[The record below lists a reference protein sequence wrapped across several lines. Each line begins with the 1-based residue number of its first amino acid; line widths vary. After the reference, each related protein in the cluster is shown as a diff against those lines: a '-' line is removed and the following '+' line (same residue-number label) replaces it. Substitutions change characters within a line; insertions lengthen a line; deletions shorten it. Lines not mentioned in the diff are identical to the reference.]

1 MFALSQGSEAVEDCV
16 QGALS
21 SLYPPFEST
30 APPLLSQSQYLGC
43 LFLHSGWPLCLG
55 EKVVVQLS
63 TLDWRLLRSNDFY
76 LQVVPFSTR
85 CPRLALKCLA
95 LGGRN
100 VQEVLVPESQHP
112 LVFTA
117 EWLHCINKE
126 RGCKREGG
134 GGLDTCLVSTSD
146 GVVRIPWDEV
156 VYPKLLHNPTDL
168 EIPSTN
174 TTALDY
180 LSSNTGSLGW
190 CPSSADPDTWSW
202 DEEDD
207 LPPDGDEADI
217 DPTLRRLRQASDGCG
232 DYVDLL
238 EPRGGPDGGTDSKQ
252 RYLEMH
258 GICKTKTLPLCR
270 RSKAIRIRRGRA
282 WGYAKTEISG
292 RTGSL
297 RRRDSN
303 SSRKNSGGARKDLVN
318 SRPPPRVID
327 LVRERQPSPQCIQDI
342 DGDDGDALDN
352 RDLYLEGP
360 SKERRPGVG
369 EERKGAGTTLPWEE
383 RHRGRA
389 SCSELSSRSKYVTE
403 IDTHG
408 AGNVGADQS
417 DQDQGFHSDCV
428 FEDDKSLTEGTDNIA
443 GERQVGKLEERVCP
457 KGKDVKVGGFRAPRY
472 NITRGKGREL
482 ADVME
487 RRKVDILCVQ
497 ETRWKGSKARSIGAG
512 FKLFYY
518 GVDSKRN
525 GVGVVLKEEFVRN
538 VLEVGCELEEKER
551 FWSELDEVM
560 ESIPTG
566 ERVVIGADFN
576 GHVGEGNTGDEEV
589 MGKFGVKE
597 RNLEGQ
603 MVVDFAKRMD
613 MGVVNTYF
621 QKREE
626 HRVTYKSG
634 GRSTQ
639 KKRSEIEKKTKW
651 WKLKKEE
658 CCEEFRQKLRQA
670 LGGQVVLPDDWETT
684 AEVIRETGR
693 KVLGVSSG
701 RRKEDKET
709 WWWNEEVQDS
719 IQRKRLAKKKWDM
732 DRTEEN
738 RQEYKELQ
746 RRVKREVSK
755 AKQKAYD
762 ELYTRLDTREG
773 EKDLYRVLTS
783 EESVQRRWKEYFEDL
798 MNEEN
803 EREKRVEGVNSV
815 EQKVDKIRKDEVRK
829 ALKRM
834 KSGKAVGPDDIPV
847 EVWKCL
853 GEAAVEFLAS
863 LFNRVL
869 ENLEKAYDR
878 VPREELWYCMRKS
891 GIAEKYVRVVQDM
904 YERSRTVVRCAVVMD
919 QLSEEVRQE
928 SPWTMMFADDIVI
941 CSESREQVEENLERW
956 RFALERRG
964 MKVSRIQSNGECG
977 KEGKVY
983 RTVVRPAMLY
993 GLETVSLRKRQESE
1007 LEVAELKM
1015 LRRRRKAKGGK
1026 GKGKS
1031 GGRGNPK
1038 NKEDPSSMKGQK
1050 KETALAETSN
1060 SPAKSALCKDSHSDE
1075 GKNTLKLVN
1084 GHEADPQS
1092 ADGARDKQPKSQSE
1106 IFPDGE
1112 TQSDKVSTDHSPE
1125 ATVPS
1130 APSNQSKAPSPKAYL
1145 LRNLNEDLLQSG
1157 KFIITGTVDRLGR
1170 GLVITETH
1178 IPEDSHHLNDIVQL
1192 LSCYYSITRSAA
1204 REKGLTVLV
1213 DSRQASP
1220 SELCFSALRSFK
1232 AQVPAGLGCVLILTE
1247 EEQESGPYNLDGIEV
1262 HTVKGTGVLQQYVDR
1277 QQLTKEMDGDFEH
1290 SHNDWL
1296 TFRLSLEQLTERCES
1311 VLSLLEV
1318 ALKTMGAEPLP
1329 DCIKSVPLSV
1339 EKHKQVM
1346 TSVLSD
1352 QRLTELQRRGGAWLA
1367 GLANGTSRLAHRSP
1381 DCRAALAATSSL
1393 YDSVDDSLHRL
1404 VRVSNQ
1410 RSHDL
1415 EALSRLSNLVDK
1427 LDKCETEIDRVQEQL
1442 EEYKDPPLSLSRLS
1456 LKQQKFR
1463 SFRESAME
1471 LHSETLVVLGEVE
1484 GWSEL
1489 EWGGLTAVLK
1499 RLPLIREKVR
1509 GMSHCLSDCWT
1520 QLDNTQRLLSTL
1532 TEASQWCDVVS
1543 SSSPNS
1549 PPSSPLSSLPPI
1561 PPSRFQDA
1569 RALALELGGGA
1580 LLDLWAQTLERYQR
1594 TLAQFKT
1601 RMLQAERGMPIT
1613 QGQDPSV
1620 AVAQA
1625 PKTPVSSASSLWEIE
1640 GEGDGEWCGGGGEG
1654 GLQSWGS
1661 LASLFRPQNCST
1673 LKIGEEKKKE
1683 GAAGAAG
1690 GGKFLQNLL
1699 NPSKKSPTEAPL
1711 PPKPPRRRHP
1721 SFDLQALL
1729 APRRSAAAAPK
1740 TAEAPLAVSSRS
1752 SPLSWLG
1759 RKAVAEPILMAGIAT
1774 AVPGWRDEKVG
1785 GGVGGS
1791 GVLIRGVEV
1800 SSKEVADHTGLTR
1813 QHVLLGR
1820 TDREAGV
1827 ERPGTTAQSKLYLQW
1842 CRLVNSERQYVAL
1855 LKAVEETYFPLL
1867 DSSDTPVCLR
1877 GKADSIFSNWSS
1889 IATFHSQLLLPAIE
1903 DALSQTL
1910 QQTDCF
1916 SKYRDQLLQYAH
1928 YIRMKPEP
1936 DSPLVNQAADFF
1948 KAKLSSSPV
1957 PATISFPQ
1965 CLAAPT
1971 QRLQHY
1977 CEILE
1982 ELGGVY
1988 PSPDSALSIIRHTQ
2002 RHGEDLRISD
2012 LITGCPVP
2020 VGERGELVRQGELYV
2035 CPGGRRKKT
2044 GIRTVFLYQHYI
2056 ILTKH
2061 KTPSQGCSA
2070 YTYKNSIKT
2079 GEMGLTQCVGEDGL
2093 RFEVWVRQ
2101 TSRTK
2106 YCLTLQASSSEDR
2119 EAWTHDI
2126 AQLLWTHAIHNTE
2139 LCLKES
2145 LCMGLSSKLLLD
2157 VTGAQTS
2164 ELDSSFSLNDR
2175 ENL

>member
-1 MFALSQGSEAVEDCV
+1 MGSEAVEDCV

-30 APPLLSQSQYLGC
+30 APPLLSQVFSVLESTYQHDSLRYLLDFFIPAKHLLHRLQQHACSQYLGC

-168 EIPSTN
+168 EHPSTN
-174 TTALDY
+174 PPAHDY
-180 LSSNTGSLGW
+180 LSPNTGSLGW
-190 CPSSADPDTWSW
+190 CSSSADPDTWSW

-207 LPPDGDEADI
+207 LPPDGDETDI
-217 DPTLRRLRQASDGCG
+217 DSTLRRLRQSSDGCG
-232 DYVDLL
+232 DYVELL
-238 EPRGGPDGGTDSKQ
+238 EPRGGPDGGIDSKQ

-270 RSKAIRIRRGRA
+270 RSKAIRIRRGKA

-303 SSRKNSGGARKDLVN
+303 SSGKNSGGSRKELVN

-327 LVRERQPSPQCIQDI
+327 LVRERQSSPQCIQDL
-342 DGDDGDALDN
+342 DGCVGNTVVLDN

-369 EERKGAGTTLPWEE
+369 EERRAAGTTLPWEE
-383 RHRGRA
+383 RHRGRG
-389 SCSELSSRSKYVTE
+389 STSDLSSRSKYITE
-403 IDTHG
+403 IDTHTTGNIG
-408 AGNVGADQS
+408 AEQS

-428 FEDDKSLTEGTDNIA
+428 FEDDKSLTEGETLANVTAGINNMSDFSRHLTNGSKAKLNTQPDSSQNRELNSSNNVKNTTKISGNSKGQKGKCNQHRKLEKNLSQTGTDNTA
-443 GERQVGKLEERVCP
+443 DEPQVGKMEERVCP
-457 KGKDVKVGGFRAPRY
+457 KGKDVKVGGFRAPR
-472 NITRGKGREL
+472 
-482 ADVME
+482 
-487 RRKVDILCVQ
+487 
-497 ETRWKGSKARSIGAG
+497 
-512 FKLFYY
+512 
-518 GVDSKRN
+518 
-525 GVGVVLKEEFVRN
+525 
-538 VLEVGCELEEKER
+538 
-551 FWSELDEVM
+551 
-560 ESIPTG
+560 
-566 ERVVIGADFN
+566 
-576 GHVGEGNTGDEEV
+576 
-589 MGKFGVKE
+589 
-597 RNLEGQ
+597 
-603 MVVDFAKRMD
+603 
-613 MGVVNTYF
+613 
-621 QKREE
+621 
-626 HRVTYKSG
+626 
-634 GRSTQ
+634 
-639 KKRSEIEKKTKW
+639 
-651 WKLKKEE
+651 
-658 CCEEFRQKLRQA
+658 
-670 LGGQVVLPDDWETT
+670 
-684 AEVIRETGR
+684 
-693 KVLGVSSG
+693 
-701 RRKEDKET
+701 
-709 WWWNEEVQDS
+709 
-719 IQRKRLAKKKWDM
+719 
-732 DRTEEN
+732 
-738 RQEYKELQ
+738 
-746 RRVKREVSK
+746 
-755 AKQKAYD
+755 
-762 ELYTRLDTREG
+762 
-773 EKDLYRVLTS
+773 
-783 EESVQRRWKEYFEDL
+783 
-798 MNEEN
+798 
-803 EREKRVEGVNSV
+803 
-815 EQKVDKIRKDEVRK
+815 
-829 ALKRM
+829 
-834 KSGKAVGPDDIPV
+834 
-847 EVWKCL
+847 
-853 GEAAVEFLAS
+853 
-863 LFNRVL
+863 
-869 ENLEKAYDR
+869 
-878 VPREELWYCMRKS
+878 
-891 GIAEKYVRVVQDM
+891 
-904 YERSRTVVRCAVVMD
+904 
-919 QLSEEVRQE
+919 
-928 SPWTMMFADDIVI
+928 
-941 CSESREQVEENLERW
+941 
-956 RFALERRG
+956 
-964 MKVSRIQSNGECG
+964 
-977 KEGKVY
+977 
-983 RTVVRPAMLY
+983 
-993 GLETVSLRKRQESE
+993 
-1007 LEVAELKM
+1007 
-1015 LRRRRKAKGGK
+1015 RRRKARGGR

-1038 NKEDPSSMKGQK
+1038 NKEDLSSSKGQK
-1050 KETALAETSN
+1050 KASQLAETSN
-1060 SPAKSALCKDSHSDE
+1060 SLATSAVCKHSHSDE
-1075 GKNTLKLVN
+1075 GKNTLKKIVN
-1084 GHEADPQS
+1084 GHEADPNS
-1092 ADGARDKQPKSQSE
+1092 ADGDGEKQPKGYPE
-1106 IFPDGE
+1106 IIPDAE
-1112 TQSDKVSTDHSPE
+1112 TQSDSVSLDQSTE

-1130 APSNQSKAPSPKAYL
+1130 APSDLSKAPSPKASFL
-1145 LRNLNEDLLQSG
+1145 LRDLNEDLLQSG

-1170 GLVITETH
+1170 GLVITEKH
-1178 IPEDSHHLNDIVQL
+1178 IPDDAHHLNDIVQL
-1192 LSCYYSITRSAA
+1192 LSCYYSITRPAA

-1296 TFRLSLEQLTERCES
+1296 TFRLSLEQLTEHCES
-1311 VLSLLEV
+1311 VLSLLDV
-1318 ALKTMGAEPLP
+1318 ALKSMGEEPLP

-1339 EKHKQVM
+1339 EKHKQLM
-1346 TSVLSD
+1346 TGVLSD
-1352 QRLTELQRRGGAWLA
+1352 PRLTELQRRGGAWLA
-1367 GLANGTSRLAHRSP
+1367 GLANETSRLAHRSP
-1381 DCRAALAATSSL
+1381 DCRAAFAATSSL
-1393 YDSVDDSLHRL
+1393 YDSIDDSLHRL

-1427 LDKCETEIDRVQEQL
+1427 LEKFETEIDHVQEQL
-1442 EEYKDPPLSLSRLS
+1442 EEYKDPPLSLSRLL
-1456 LKQQKFR
+1456 LKQQKFK

-1471 LHSETLVVLGEVE
+1471 LHSETLVVLGEIE
-1484 GWSEL
+1484 SWSEL

-1499 RLPLIREKVR
+1499 RLPQIREKVR

-1549 PPSSPLSSLPPI
+1549 SPSSPLSSLPPI

-1569 RALALELGGGA
+1569 RALAVELGGGA
-1580 LLDLWAQTLERYQR
+1580 LLDMWAQTLERYQR
-1594 TLAQFKT
+1594 TLTQFKT
-1601 RMLQAERGMPIT
+1601 RILQAERGMPT
-1613 QGQDPSV
+1613 NQGQDPNV

-1625 PKTPVSSASSLWEIE
+1625 PKTSVSSVTSLWEIE
-1640 GEGDGEWCGGGGEG
+1640 GEGDGEWCGGGEG
-1654 GLQSWGS
+1654 GLQPWGS

-1740 TAEAPLAVSSRS
+1740 PAEAPLAASSRS

-1785 GGVGGS
+1785 VGVGGG

-1820 TDREAGV
+1820 TDRETGV

-1855 LKAVEETYFPLL
+1855 LKAVEETYLPLL
-1867 DSSDTPVCLR
+1867 DSADTPVCLR
-1877 GKADSIFSNWSS
+1877 GKADSIFSNWSNL
-1889 IATFHSQLLLPAIE
+1889 ATFHSQLLLPAIE
-1903 DALSQTL
+1903 GALSQTL

-1916 SKYRDQLLQYAH
+1916 SKYRDQLLHYAH

-1936 DSPLVNQAADFF
+1936 DSLLVSQAADYF
-1948 KAKLSSSPV
+1948 KSKLSSSPV
-1957 PATISFPQ
+1957 PASISFPQ

-1982 ELGGVY
+1982 ELGGVN
-1988 PSPDSALSIIRHTQ
+1988 PGPDSALSIIRHAQ
-2002 RHGEDLRISD
+2002 RHGEDLRTSD

-2020 VGERGELVRQGELYV
+2020 VGERGDLVRQGELYV

-2061 KTPSQGCSA
+2061 KTQSQGCSV

-2079 GEMGLTQCVGEDGL
+2079 GEMGLTQCVGEEGL

-2106 YCLTLQASSSEDR
+2106 YCLTLQASSLEDR

-2145 LCMGLSSKLLLD
+2145 LCMGVSSKLLLD

-2175 ENL
+2175 VQSSCSDSSSVGSQKEGGSPSITREPKKDSGQTGHTQSSSPSTSV